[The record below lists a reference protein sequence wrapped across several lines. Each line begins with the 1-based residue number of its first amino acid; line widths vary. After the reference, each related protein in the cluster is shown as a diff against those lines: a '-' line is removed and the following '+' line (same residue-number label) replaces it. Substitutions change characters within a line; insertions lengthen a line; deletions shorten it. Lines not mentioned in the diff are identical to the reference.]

1 MNYIK
6 INIATT
12 KSDIRFMHMLIFF
25 MYTIRVS
32 TNKNKS
38 KSRLKKTRTVFVL
51 KIKILGMTLL
61 LFNELFA

>member
-1 MNYIK
+1 MY
-6 INIATT
+6 
-12 KSDIRFMHMLIFF
+12 MLTFF
-25 MYTIRVS
+25 MYTIRVL
-32 TNKNKS
+32 TNKNKI